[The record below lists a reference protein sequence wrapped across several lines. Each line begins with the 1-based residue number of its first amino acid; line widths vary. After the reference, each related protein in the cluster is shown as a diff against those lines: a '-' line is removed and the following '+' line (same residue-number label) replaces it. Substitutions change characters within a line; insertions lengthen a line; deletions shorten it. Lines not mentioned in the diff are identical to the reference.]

1 MLGTKGM
8 KIKTGA
14 NIYGTCVQYLTPV
27 VTWRWYSHYLIE
39 DRIVNQGTTGPL
51 NLELNILP
59 HTKLQKGLFKVSGT

>member
-27 VTWRWYSHYLIE
+27 VTCAGNYLIE

-59 HTKLQKGLFKVSGT
+59 HTKL